1 MFWII
6 VGALV
11 FVFFILPLIFQV
23 VLLVLGGLFESSKT
37 LGWIGVIML
46 IILLVIIL

>member
-6 VGALV
+6 VGALA
-11 FVFFILPLIFQV
+11 FVFFVLPFLFQV
-23 VLLVLGGLFESSKT
+23 VLLVLDGLFESSKT
-37 LGWIGVIML
+37 LGWIGVIVL